1 MQKTKPIAKKPKKKK
16 GKSLGKLKRE
26 LWDLVSL
33 YVRRSAADHRG
44 MAVCYTSGAE
54 MRWQDLQ
61 AGHAIPGRHNAV
73 LYDLDIIKPQS
84 MRDNIFLRG
93 QHHVFATKLIEEHG
107 MDWWQAKLEGSKKI
121 VKYSRQ
127 DILEMT
133 EQFKQRLEA
142 LQ

>member
-1 MQKTKPIAKKPKKKK
+1 MLQKTKPKRKPKA
-16 GKSLGKLKRE
+16 KSLGKLKKE
-26 LWDLVSL
+26 LWDLVSQ

-44 MAVCYTSGAE
+44 MAVCYTSGVE

-73 LYDLDIIKPQS
+73 LYDTDIIKPQS

-107 MDWWQAKLEGSKKI
+107 MEWWQAKLEGSKRI
-121 VKYSRQ
+121 VKYSKA

-133 EQFKQRLEA
+133 ESYKERLRVLE
-142 LQ
+142 